1 MRLIPILAVLSSVA
15 LAQGEE
21 SKLVYADVRVQGGVM
36 GTSGVGGAISLMAGD
51 IGEKGSHVINV
62 DQDMGVVLGIR
73 AQYAKGVD
81 VRNRDEDV
89 DLTGGVFL
97 GGLGFYVSKTVHAE
111 LLFAW
116 GLGMLSVDGPTIDRD
131 EGRYMSYGGE
141 FGWYWMMTKRLQLG
155 VVAGYTYA
163 KLTTRDPTNTVD
175 AEKLVGGGID
185 AGVAVGW
192 RF

>member
-1 MRLIPILAVLSSVA
+1 MRTIPILVLLSFAVL
-15 LAQGEE
+15 AQAE

-51 IGEKGSHVINV
+51 IGDKTKHVINME
-62 DQDMGVVLGIR
+62 QDMGVVLGIR
-73 AQYAKGVD
+73 AQYGQGID
-81 VRNRDEDV
+81 VRGRDEDI

-97 GGLGFYVSKTVHAE
+97 GGLGFYVNKTSHAE

-116 GLGMLSVDGPTIDRD
+116 GVGMISADGPTANRD
-131 EGRYMSYGGE
+131 EGKYMSYGGE
-141 FGWYWMMTKRLQLG
+141 FGWYWMMTKQLQVGLVG
-155 VVAGYTYA
+155 GYTYA

-175 AEKLVGGGID
+175 GEKLVAGGFD